1 MLTSR
6 YALSFAAIAAGLV
19 ACGGA
24 EPPPMRS
31 PASPPAPPVP
41 VVTATA
47 AQASVAQMLAE
58 GEPEMVFTDPDR
70 RKKIESAFSSI
81 DALVDEEVRAQGL
94 PGIAFGV
101 VVDGELIYAKGFG
114 ITDLVT
120 KAKPDADTVY
130 RIGSITKSFTA
141 LAVLAL
147 RDEGALGLDDPLTR
161 FLPEAGGLVYPT
173 LDTPSIT
180 LRQLLTQ
187 TSGLPR
193 LGSFDYTRPDHEPS
207 EEEVLKSLVSFPL
220 ENVPGSRY
228 VYSNLGFGLLGLA
241 VGRASHTSLRAVV
254 GKKIFEPLG
263 MTSSGWDPAGV
274 PAGRIATP
282 YKRGASGALEPTVTW
297 RLGASEGAGG
307 IYSSLRD
314 MGRYVAFQLAAYP
327 SRNAPDP
334 GPIRRSSVR
343 ETHFNA
349 RRSGRLSVKLRE
361 ATAKGEDLVAAS
373 SASYGYAWS
382 IEETCAFNEIVRHS
396 GAVAGFAA
404 SVSFLPESGVGVVAL
419 TNFFE
424 DSFRFEPLMDKVL
437 LALAKSGGLSK
448 RVQQHHGQLAPAFAP
463 AMAQFMAVQSAWD
476 GEAYKAMQSKSR
488 GNVDG
493 EREEL
498 ATYRSLHGA
507 CKGYTP
513 LEIFTPFHA
522 RLAMQCERG
531 TLEMDMRLD
540 PKDGLIAGF
549 EGTSIDAKP
558 SPELTKVASLLAH
571 LIGKWDDSVY
581 QKHLAPK
588 ATKPRADIAA
598 FFERIRK
605 GHGACEVKAFK
616 QWGGQSQFSLGC
628 ERGGGAKL
636 VLGLDEK
643 NPDAV
648 ASYTITSEAAGA
660 CPVK

>member
-1 MLTSR
+1 MPTSR
-6 YALSFAAIAAGLV
+6 YALSFAAITAGLV

-31 PASPPAPPVP
+31 PASQPAPPVP

-47 AQASVAQMLAE
+47 AQASVAQMFADD
-58 GEPEMVFTDPDR
+58 EPEMVFTDPDR

-81 DALVDEEVRAQGL
+81 DALLDEEVRAQSF
-94 PGIAFGV
+94 PGIALGV
-101 VVDGELIYAKGFG
+101 VIDGELAYAKGFG
-114 ITDLVT
+114 VTDLVT

-173 LDTPSIT
+173 RDTPSIT

-193 LGSFDYTRPDHEPS
+193 LGSFDYTRPDRELS
-207 EEEVLKSLVSFPL
+207 EEEVLKSLASFPL
-220 ENVPGSRY
+220 ENAPGSSF
-228 VYSNLGFGLLGLA
+228 VYSNLGFGLLGIA

-282 YKRGASGALEPTVTW
+282 YKRGASGALEPTATW

-327 SRNAPDP
+327 PRNAPAP
-334 GPIRRSSVR
+334 GSIRRSSVR
-343 ETHFNA
+343 EAHFNA
-349 RRSGRLSVKLRE
+349 RRSGRLSVELRE
-361 ATAKGEDLVAAS
+361 APAKGEDLVTAS
-373 SASYGYAWS
+373 SASYGYGWRS
-382 IEETCAFNEIVRHS
+382 EETCTFNEIIRHS

-424 DSFRFEPLMDKVL
+424 DAFRFEPLIDSVL

-448 RVQQHHGQLAPAFAP
+448 RVHQRHGQLAPAFAL
-463 AMAQFMAVQSAWD
+463 AMAQFIAVENAWD
-476 GEAYKAMQSKSR
+476 GEAYKAMLSKSEEF
-488 GNVDG
+488 VDG
-493 EREEL
+493 GREEL

-507 CKGYTP
+507 CTGYTP
-513 LEIFTPFHA
+513 LEIFTPFRA

-531 TLEMDMRLD
+531 TLEMVINLD
-540 PKDGLIAGF
+540 PTDGLIKGF
-549 EGTSIDAKP
+549 TGTSIDAKP
-558 SPELTKVASLLAH
+558 SPELTKVANRLAG
-571 LIGKWDDSVY
+571 LIGKWNDDVY
-581 QKHLAPK
+581 RKHLAPK
-588 ATKPRADIAA
+588 AKKPRADIAA

-605 GHGACEVKAFK
+605 QHGACEVKAFK
-616 QWGGQSQFSLGC
+616 QWGGQHQFSLGC
-628 ERGGGAKL
+628 ERGGGATL

-648 ASYTITSEAAGA
+648 TSYTITPEAAGA

>member
-47 AQASVAQMLAE
+47 AQASVAQMFAE

-101 VVDGELIYAKGFG
+101 VVDGELAYAKGFG
-114 ITDLVT
+114 VTDLVT

-173 LDTPSIT
+173 RDTPSIT
-180 LRQLLTQ
+180 IRQLLTQ

-193 LGSFDYTRPDHEPS
+193 LGSFDYTLPDRELS
-207 EEEVLKSLVSFPL
+207 EEEVLKSLAGFPL
-220 ENVPGSRY
+220 ENAPGSSY
-228 VYSNLGFGLLGLA
+228 GYSNLGFGLLGIA

-282 YKRGASGALEPTVTW
+282 YKRGASGALAPTVTW

-307 IYSSLRD
+307 HE
-314 MGRYVAFQLAAYP
+314 A
-327 SRNAPDP
+327 
-334 GPIRRSSVR
+334 
-343 ETHFNA
+343 A
-349 RRSGRLSVKLRE
+349 RRHRGLLRADPQGARGLRREGVQAVGRPIAALARVRARRRGQARARAGREEPGRGRELHDHARGCGRVSGEVSDPPRRALALLCCGARPQILGGRGDPEHPSEQV
-361 ATAKGEDLVAAS
+361 AKAPAIDLV
-373 SASYGYAWS
+373 
-382 IEETCAFNEIVRHS
+382 R
-396 GAVAGFAA
+396 
-404 SVSFLPESGVGVVAL
+404 
-419 TNFFE
+419 
-424 DSFRFEPLMDKVL
+424 
-437 LALAKSGGLSK
+437 
-448 RVQQHHGQLAPAFAP
+448 
-463 AMAQFMAVQSAWD
+463 
-476 GEAYKAMQSKSR
+476 
-488 GNVDG
+488 
-493 EREEL
+493 
-498 ATYRSLHGA
+498 
-507 CKGYTP
+507 
-513 LEIFTPFHA
+513 
-522 RLAMQCERG
+522 
-531 TLEMDMRLD
+531 
-540 PKDGLIAGF
+540 
-549 EGTSIDAKP
+549 
-558 SPELTKVASLLAH
+558 
-571 LIGKWDDSVY
+571 
-581 QKHLAPK
+581 
-588 ATKPRADIAA
+588 
-598 FFERIRK
+598 
-605 GHGACEVKAFK
+605 
-616 QWGGQSQFSLGC
+616 
-628 ERGGGAKL
+628 
-636 VLGLDEK
+636 
-643 NPDAV
+643 
-648 ASYTITSEAAGA
+648 
-660 CPVK
+660 